1 MEGAKLMEFKDSK
14 TYANLHAAF
23 AGESQAW
30 AKYSFFSKKA
40 KKDGYQQI
48 ANIFDETARNESA
61 HAKIWFEY
69 IVNGIKE
76 TGENLKAAQ
85 EGEHYE
91 WTEMY
96 AQFAKEAKEEGFTE
110 IAKKFEL
117 VAAIEKSHD
126 ERYGKLLAN
135 IQDGKVFA
143 RNEGA
148 VWVCLNCGHIYTG
161 TTPPVICPVCKHPQA
176 YFEIQAKSY

>member
-1 MEGAKLMEFKDSK
+1 MCIRDSLCAVIEIEALSPAAGKIQGDGCGGRAGAIEEPVSYTHLDVYKR
-14 TYANLHAAF
+14 
-23 AGESQAW
+23 Q
-30 AKYSFFSKKA
+30 
-40 KKDGYQQI
+40 
-48 ANIFDETARNESA
+48 
-61 HAKIWFEY
+61 EY

-135 IQDGKVFA
+135 VQDGKVFA

-161 TTPPVICPVCKHPQA
+161 TTPPVICPCLLYTSRCV
-176 YFEIQAKSY
+176 